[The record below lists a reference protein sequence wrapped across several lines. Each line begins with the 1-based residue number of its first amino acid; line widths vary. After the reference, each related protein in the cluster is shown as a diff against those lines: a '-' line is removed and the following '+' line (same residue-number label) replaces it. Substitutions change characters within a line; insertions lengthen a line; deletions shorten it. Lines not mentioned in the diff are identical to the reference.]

1 MAIMTSGDSLS
12 RPPPRPARHRPG
24 LVGLRPRRGWELHP
38 GVRSEARL
46 SLAERA
52 ADRAR
57 DGLGS
62 WTFVVAAAVLVSA
75 GVVMAVRYDDHVGTV
90 AVLALVLSGVA
101 VVELSLVLMTARRTD
116 QSAAELAVYDLE
128 SDRRAAAEVAVL
140 RDELEWL
147 RGDLARL
154 AARVETSS
162 QQIATRGER

>member
-1 MAIMTSGDSLS
+1 
-12 RPPPRPARHRPG
+12 
-24 LVGLRPRRGWELHP
+24 
-38 GVRSEARL
+38 
-46 SLAERA
+46 
-52 ADRAR
+52 
-57 DGLGS
+57 
-62 WTFVVAAAVLVSA
+62 VVAAAVLVSA